1 MSCTACVEARAYGVP
16 KTEAERL
23 ATHSTLYGTTN
34 LPPRGTGILKTMGC
48 EVCGQIMK
56 IPTGV
61 KSFTCPYCNSIYD
74 ITTPTLEDTGGWVW
88 PFLAGAVISAI
99 IFTSVGR
106 AMVRT
111 LSEATLTELQSA
123 AARRKARI
131 AAGKKAEVW

>member
-1 MSCTACVEARAYGVP
+1 MIKMVCTTCGENRAYGVP

-23 ATHSTLYGTTN
+23 ATHSAIYGTID
-34 LPPRGTGILKTMGC
+34 LPPRGTGLKTIGC
-48 EVCGQIMK
+48 QVCGQI
-56 IPTGV
+56 IEVPTGV
-61 KSFTCPYCNSIYD
+61 KSFTCRYCNSLYD
-74 ITTPTLEDTGGWVW
+74 VTTPTLEDTGGWVW

-123 AARRKARI
+123 TARRKAKL
-131 AAGKKAEVW
+131 GG